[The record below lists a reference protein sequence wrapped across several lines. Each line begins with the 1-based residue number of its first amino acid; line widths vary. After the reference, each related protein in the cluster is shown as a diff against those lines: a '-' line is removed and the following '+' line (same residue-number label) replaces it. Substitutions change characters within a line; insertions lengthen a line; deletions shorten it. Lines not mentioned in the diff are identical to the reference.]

1 MLLAY
6 SKYILYIKECLNIE
20 FFMKLQFEFGGEFM
34 NYKVAFVSNDGKN
47 VNENFETS
55 RKLFIF
61 EIKENIA
68 EYLETRESDLCF
80 EERGHNEK
88 HMKTLLNLISDC
100 KAIFVKNIGYMAL
113 VFLKFNGIKA
123 FETDYSISDVIE
135 GILSS
140 SFEI

>member
-1 MLLAY
+1 
-6 SKYILYIKECLNIE
+6 
-20 FFMKLQFEFGGEFM
+20 M

-68 EYLETRESDLCF
+68 EYLETRESGLCF

-88 HMKTLLNLISDC
+88 YMKTLVNLISDC

>member
-1 MLLAY
+1 MLLSY
-6 SKYILYIKECLNIE
+6 SKYILYIKGCLNIE
-20 FFMKLQFEFGGEFM
+20 FFMELQFEFGGEFV

-68 EYLETRESDLCF
+68 EYLETRESDLYF
-80 EERGHNEK
+80 EEHGHNEK
-88 HMKTLLNLISDC
+88 HMKTLLSLISDC

-123 FETDYSISDVIE
+123 FETNYSISDIIE

-140 SFEI
+140 AFEI